1 MDAMAKKIE
10 MLNGRPEM
18 HIDENPI
25 DVYTAFNMAAYVYD
39 VLHTYGQQA
48 IADNREGKCTKTLG
62 DVAFLNVI
70 TTGVIANTTKSFRQ
84 SELAHVIY
92 DGVRTHFTHEAA
104 DAIHGE
110 IVAIG
115 LFCQLYFNGLQEK
128 EAELREFMRKM
139 DLPLTLGEIGIEP
152 TEENLNTIEEYIV
165 NSRHYNST
173 DPADRQRLHEAV
185 REMV

>member
-1 MDAMAKKIE
+1 MAPYRLDQSSHRGQGRMVALTIIRIEDKSGRMGLMGLGTFLAGASLAMAAPAPAQQPQAAP
-10 MLNGRPEM
+10 GAPTVSAGSAGSG
-18 HIDENPI
+18 PAWA
-25 DVYTAFNMAAYVYD
+25 TARRLRRGVKRAA
-39 VLHTYGQQA
+39 
-48 IADNREGKCTKTLG
+48 K
-62 DVAFLNVI
+62 
-70 TTGVIANTTKSFRQ
+70 
-84 SELAHVIY
+84 
-92 DGVRTHFTHEAA
+92 DGVTIERATS
-104 DAIHGE
+104 
-110 IVAIG
+110 
-115 LFCQLYFNGLQEK
+115 